1 MFFVK
6 YNLEHKL
13 QTDVFFWIKNERS
26 ELQVVSLVKNI
37 IFSELSLAHI
47 NRKIPCNVKLERHKG
62 GGVTREKKKQKRVL
76 YLLRCGNKTKT
87 KRKNDIHIL
96 KMNQTE
102 NDDD

>member
-37 IFSELSLAHI
+37 IFSEKKTCFTEELSFAHI
-47 NRKIPCNVKLERHKG
+47 NRKIPCNVKLER
-62 GGVTREKKKQKRVL
+62 Q
-76 YLLRCGNKTKT
+76 
-87 KRKNDIHIL
+87 
-96 KMNQTE
+96 
-102 NDDD
+102 